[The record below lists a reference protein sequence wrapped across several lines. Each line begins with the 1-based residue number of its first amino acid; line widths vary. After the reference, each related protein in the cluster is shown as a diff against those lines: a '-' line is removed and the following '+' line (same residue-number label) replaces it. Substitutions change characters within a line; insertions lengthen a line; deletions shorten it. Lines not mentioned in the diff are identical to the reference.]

1 MMKSIP
7 DKAELALDFP
17 DKTYIGSFE
26 RNSAFEAR
34 ANADGLIL
42 KLERRSAPKRSVELH
57 LHFDLLAEVLEDF
70 AESLTAQ
77 GDIAPH
83 HRDFLAAATEKLR
96 RALRAPA
103 G

>member
-17 DKTYIGSFE
+17 DKTYMGSFQ

-34 ANADGLIL
+34 ASADSLIL
-42 KLERRSAPKRSVELH
+42 KLERRSAPKRAVELH

-70 AESLTAQ
+70 AASLAARSE
-77 GDIAPH
+77 IAPH
-83 HRDFLAAATEKLR
+83 HRELLAASTEKLR
-96 RALRAPA
+96 QALDRT
-103 G
+103 GG